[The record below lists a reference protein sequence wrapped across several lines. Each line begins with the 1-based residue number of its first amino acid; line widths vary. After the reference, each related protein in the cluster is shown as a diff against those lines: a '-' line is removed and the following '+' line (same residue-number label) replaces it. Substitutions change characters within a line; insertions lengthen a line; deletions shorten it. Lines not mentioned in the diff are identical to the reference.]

1 MSEKETSRNRNP
13 AEGTWRLSKVFLR
26 FRSFG
31 ASLFPPLVFG
41 SLVLGGWYLVSYGIL
56 DESRRFL
63 LQPPHKVLT
72 YGFLDWGGRDGMA
85 EMLDS
90 LWSSTKVAGIGL
102 FFAIYSHSLHKFAN
116 KSSPGIL
123 SSVKSV

>member
-1 MSEKETSRNRNP
+1 MSENETNTNRNP
-13 AEGTWRLSKVFLR
+13 ENDSRKLSKLFLR
-26 FRSFG
+26 LRLFG

-72 YGFLDWGGRDGMA
+72 NGFLDWGGETEWQKCLTLYGPQQKLR
-85 EMLDS
+85 
-90 LWSSTKVAGIGL
+90 GL
-102 FFAIYSHSLHKFAN
+102 VCFCNIDWFSHLPS
-116 KSSPGIL
+116 
-123 SSVKSV
+123 